1 MLKSVSLKWI
11 KNWNITLFSP
21 PSKRLEESRVV
32 LGYVHTV
39 PDSETERF
47 RKCTG

>member
-1 MLKSVSLKWI
+1 MRIV
-11 KNWNITLFSP
+11 FSFVN
-21 PSKRLEESRVV
+21 SIVC

-39 PDSETERF
+39 PDSETECH